1 MINSLM
7 NKRYLYGLFALLV
20 STLACE
26 PVFAIGWEEL
36 LLLFILFA
44 ILIGPQLYR
53 FIRRLEEFLKYE
65 KKGKS

>member
-1 MINSLM
+1 M
-7 NKRYLYGLFALLV
+7 NKKFGYGLLALLV

-44 ILIGPQLYR
+44 ILLGPPLYQ
-53 FIRRLEEFLKYE
+53 FFRRLEEFWKYE
-65 KKGKS
+65 KKHD

>member
-1 MINSLM
+1 MQ
-7 NKRYLYGLFALLV
+7 NKKFLLGLFVVLL

-44 ILIGPQLYR
+44 ILLGPPLYR
-53 FIRRLEEFLKYE
+53 FFRRIEEFRKY
-65 KKGKS
+65 KKKKE

>member
-1 MINSLM
+1 MQ
-7 NKRYLYGLFALLV
+7 NKKFLLGLFVVLL

-44 ILIGPQLYR
+44 ILLGPPLYR
-53 FIRRLEEFLKYE
+53 FIRRLEEFLKHE
-65 KKGKS
+65 KKSKS